1 MLKHLAI
8 FRGDAIEQILS
19 GKKRVDARFS
29 QKKVLPFGL
38 VSKGD
43 VVLMK
48 KPGQKILG
56 QFEVSRVLFWDH
68 PAKEEIEAIRKKYR
82 QILGMTEQFWQEKD
96 NINYLTLIFIGT
108 VSPFLVSPKI
118 EKKDLRGWVVLG

>member
-1 MLKHLAI
+1 MKHLAI
-8 FRGDAIEQILS
+8 FRGDAIEQIFG

-38 VSKGD
+38 VSRGD
-43 VVLMK
+43 IVLMK

-56 QFEVSRVLFWDH
+56 QFEVDRVLYWDH
-68 PAKEEIEAIRKKYR
+68 PTAEEIAMIRKKYG
-82 QILGMTEQFWQEKD
+82 QTLGLSENFWLTKN
-96 NINYLTLIFIGT
+96 NINYLSLIFIGT

-118 EKKDLRGWVVLG
+118 EKRDLRGWMILE